1 MNIIAFTPAT
11 VARSF
16 AVRALTARVKN
27 SFAFPE
33 KKGVSD
39 AFPFYIFIGDQVTPK
54 IAPCGRGK
62 KSLPGLAFLAS
73 ALLIFALPVPAQE
86 QPPTPVAVPPSSPAP
101 ADPAETERWNLFYQ
115 ATSIGQYHGTF
126 TSPYSGPFSLQ
137 DYPERDVS
145 LTTTLFFGLR
155 LSDNTQLYFNPEI
168 AGGRGF
174 SGVNGLA
181 NSSNGELPRVE
192 TATPKPYLAR
202 LYLSHDVAF
211 GSETE
216 HVDSDENQLSGER
229 PLTRYTISVGRF
241 TLTDF
246 FDDNKYSHD
255 PRTQFMGWAVM
266 YNGAWDYAADV
277 RGYTWAWVHE
287 FHTRNW
293 SFRYGSGAM
302 PKVAN
307 GSHLDR
313 RILVNRG
320 DEFEVERRYT
330 LRKHEGAL
338 RLLNYENHANAGNYA
353 AAIRLVQHNGAV
365 PDVTATR
372 RNGTLKYGFGV
383 NLEQEIAKDI
393 GVFGRL
399 GWNDGKTESFAFT
412 AIDRLATGGISVG
425 GSRWRRPTDTVATE
439 LTVSGLSA
447 VHALYLADGGHDFL
461 IGDGHLEYGPEYIWE
476 SYYNARLFH
485 GFFAGFDLQH
495 VANPAYNQQRG
506 PVWISSIRLHLEFGK
521 PDFVKHTSGP

>member
-1 MNIIAFTPAT
+1 MNT
-11 VARSF
+11 VALTLGKVAHSLATY
-16 AVRALTARVKN
+16 AVTTRAKN
-27 SFAFPE
+27 PAVFRHQRCFFFVP
-33 KKGVSD
+33 
-39 AFPFYIFIGDQVTPK
+39 PFYAFIG
-54 IAPCGRGK
+54 AK
-62 KSLPGLAFLAS
+62 KSPRTLPFVAA
-73 ALLIFALPVPAQE
+73 ALLVFALSSPAQE
-86 QPPTPVAVPPSSPAP
+86 QTPTPGVATPSNPTSS
-101 ADPAETERWNLFYQ
+101 DPVETEWWNLFYQ

-126 TSPYSGPFSLQ
+126 HSPYASPYSLQ

-202 LYLSHDVAF
+202 LYISHDFAL
-211 GSETE
+211 GNETE
-216 HVDSDENQLSGER
+216 HVESDENQLAGDR
-229 PLTRYTISVGRF
+229 PVVRYTIAAGRF

-246 FDDNKYSHD
+246 FDNNKYSHD

-277 RGYTWAWVHE
+277 RGYTWGWVHE

-293 SFRYGSGAM
+293 SFRYASAAM

-307 GSHLDR
+307 GSQLDR

-320 DEFEVERRYT
+320 DVFEVERRYA
-330 LRKHEGAL
+330 LKKHEGAL
-338 RLLNYENHANAGNYA
+338 RLLNYENRAHAGNYA
-353 AAIRLVQHNGAV
+353 AAIRLAAQTGGV
-365 PDVTATR
+365 PDVIATR
-372 RNGTLKYGFGV
+372 RNGALKYGFGV
-383 NLEQEIAKDI
+383 NLEQEIARDI
-393 GVFGRL
+393 GVFSRL

-412 AIDRLATGGISVG
+412 AIDRLATGGVSLG
-425 GSRWRRPTDTVATE
+425 GSRWRRPNDTVATE
-439 LTVSGLSA
+439 LTFSGLSG

-461 IGDGHLEYGPEYIWE
+461 IGDGRLEYGPESIWE

-485 GFFAGFDLQH
+485 GFFASFDLQH
-495 VANPAYNQQRG
+495 VANPAYNEQRG

-521 PDFVKHTSGP
+521 PDFVKHASGP